1 MNVTLKLRVYL
12 VLYKITRNRKWAV
25 KYIDL
30 KDRYIKYVVY
40 HPEEV

>member
-1 MNVTLKLRVYL
+1 MNVKLKLEVYR
-12 VLYKITRNRKWAV
+12 VLYKITRNRKWAI

-30 KDRYIKYVVY
+30 TNRYIKYVAY